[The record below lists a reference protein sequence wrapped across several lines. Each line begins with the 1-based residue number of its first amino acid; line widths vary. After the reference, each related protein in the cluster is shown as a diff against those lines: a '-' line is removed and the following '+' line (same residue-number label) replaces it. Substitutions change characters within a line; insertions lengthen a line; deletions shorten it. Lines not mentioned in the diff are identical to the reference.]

1 MEIMTFVNAVRR
13 GQGRGRGAT
22 PKVYMLPYEE
32 RHDKK
37 DRVTNRERKE
47 EMKEKNIRKKEN
59 TN

>member
-37 DRVTNRERKE
+37 DRVTNGEGKRRNERK
-47 EMKEKNIRKKEN
+47 KK
-59 TN
+59 